1 MPLRPS
7 TMTCSVARRTP
18 RKSWPPPWSASRT
31 LTRSARRPSP
41 RRPSSRR
48 CRCATVRMCAGAFFF
63 RRVQRRWQAH
73 EEWPRLQ
80 ASATGRLLRV
90 AYYEDGVALLPLVD
104 LNATGAGMEDWLQV
118 FKDITEAFMS
128 EWERIIGSTKHL
140 TDDEAATGIP
150 GLCGLLEHLEQQRRR
165 SADDVVEVF
174 KEYTWT
180 TAGRRARPTFFFL
193 SRRLKKSG
201 LEDVKLPMEEGLEY
215 HAPASWVEQVRRRRS
230 PSDPRQCR
238 GRTRGCCRPSMR
250 RPAPRHRRQPL
261 RPRRRPR
268 AAIGCRCR

>member
-1 MPLRPS
+1 
-7 TMTCSVARRTP
+7 
-18 RKSWPPPWSASRT
+18 
-31 LTRSARRPSP
+31 
-41 RRPSSRR
+41 
-48 CRCATVRMCAGAFFF
+48 MCAGAFFF

-150 GLCGLLEHLEQQRRR
+150 GLCGLLEHLEHEIFIKSSSPSSSWAFAYSCTRIAPAAHVR
-165 SADDVVEVF
+165 
-174 KEYTWT
+174 TC
-180 TAGRRARPTFFFL
+180 
-193 SRRLKKSG
+193 SRR
-201 LEDVKLPMEEGLEY
+201 P
-215 HAPASWVEQVRRRRS
+215 PASRVCAVS
-230 PSDPRQCR
+230 
-238 GRTRGCCRPSMR
+238 
-250 RPAPRHRRQPL
+250 
-261 RPRRRPR
+261 
-268 AAIGCRCR
+268 